1 MDKIYSNDNYNY
13 YSDTMIITYIA
24 PASLLIYL
32 PVAEEVEE
40 LLEELV
46 EEVVEA
52 LLDCGYLKT
61 LPAPDDADAGRR
73 GCALL
78 VPLLDPLE
86 VVGAAVD

>member
-1 MDKIYSNDNYNY
+1 
-13 YSDTMIITYIA
+13 
-24 PASLLIYL
+24 
-32 PVAEEVEE
+32 VEE
-40 LLEELV
+40 LL

-78 VPLLDPLE
+78 VPLLPLE
-86 VVGAAVD
+86 VVGAAVYIKKQ